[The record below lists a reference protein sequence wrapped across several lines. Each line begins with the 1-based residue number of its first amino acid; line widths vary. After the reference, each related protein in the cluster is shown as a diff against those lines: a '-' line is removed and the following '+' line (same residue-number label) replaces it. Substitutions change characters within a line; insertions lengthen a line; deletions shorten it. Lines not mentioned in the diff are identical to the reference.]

1 MKGKFCIFSPKS
13 NAFKLQVRI
22 ANSIILSLDIVTEM
36 TIEEFYASESL
47 PYLLAAL
54 LNLDPS
60 QVKILLR
67 FAICIFE
74 Y

>member
-1 MKGKFCIFSPKS
+1 MRLKGKFGIFPVIL
-13 NAFKLQVRI
+13 NAVKLQVRI

-36 TIEEFYASESL
+36 TIEEFYASENL

-60 QVKILLR
+60 QVKI
-67 FAICIFE
+67 
-74 Y
+74 